1 VVKELQNVIRVYSYG
16 IVWDSHPIPFSLAP
30 TVREQAPNLRTKV
43 EIIIEFYNSD
53 INIKIIFTIFAES

>member
-43 EIIIEFYNSD
+43 EIIIEFCNS
-53 INIKIIFTIFAES
+53 NIIIK

>member
-1 VVKELQNVIRVYSYG
+1 LQNIIRVYSYG

-30 TVREQAPNLRTKV
+30 TVREQAPNLKTKV

-53 INIKIIFTIFAES
+53 INIKIIFTIFAGS